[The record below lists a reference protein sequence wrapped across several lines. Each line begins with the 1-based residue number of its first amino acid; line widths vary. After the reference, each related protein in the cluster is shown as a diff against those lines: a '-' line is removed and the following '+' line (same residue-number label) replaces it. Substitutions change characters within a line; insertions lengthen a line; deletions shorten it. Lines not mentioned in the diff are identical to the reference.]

1 MHIFRWDID
10 KTYLETSFSSFRGL
24 LKTAIETADQKKNV
38 AGSAALLRSLIS
50 SNPGC
55 KVTVISGSPTQ
66 LRPVLEEKF
75 AIDGVDIDELVLK
88 DNLKNIRRGKF
99 KAVTNQIGY
108 KLPALFQQRRGLG
121 PAVKETLF
129 GDDTEAD
136 ALIYAL
142 YAAGLEEQVDE
153 DTISRVMS
161 AMGTP
166 RDTIQRTLNALR
178 DTTHGAVVDHIFI
191 RVHRGLP
198 IKCYGALGPRVIPVF
213 SWYQAAVIL
222 HIAGKLSLLGL
233 EQTAESCVLSGQL
246 SHQQLSWLTQ
256 DLVRRGLLDIE
267 HYVRTLKTSD
277 SLAPLIPHL
286 IQTSQDL
293 GGMSQRTVEP
303 QIDYL
308 SFVRDIHEWKP
319 TKH

>member
-1 MHIFRWDID
+1 MHTETRYLRCMHIFRWDID

-99 KAVTNQIGY
+99 KAITNQIGY
-108 KLPALFQQRRGLG
+108 KLPALFLQRRGLG

-136 ALIYAL
+136 
-142 YAAGLEEQVDE
+142 
-153 DTISRVMS
+153 
-161 AMGTP
+161 
-166 RDTIQRTLNALR
+166 
-178 DTTHGAVVDHIFI
+178 H
-191 RVHRGLP
+191 
-198 IKCYGALGPRVIPVF
+198 
-213 SWYQAAVIL
+213 
-222 HIAGKLSLLGL
+222 
-233 EQTAESCVLSGQL
+233 
-246 SHQQLSWLTQ
+246 
-256 DLVRRGLLDIE
+256 
-267 HYVRTLKTSD
+267 
-277 SLAPLIPHL
+277 
-286 IQTSQDL
+286 
-293 GGMSQRTVEP
+293 
-303 QIDYL
+303 
-308 SFVRDIHEWKP
+308 
-319 TKH
+319 